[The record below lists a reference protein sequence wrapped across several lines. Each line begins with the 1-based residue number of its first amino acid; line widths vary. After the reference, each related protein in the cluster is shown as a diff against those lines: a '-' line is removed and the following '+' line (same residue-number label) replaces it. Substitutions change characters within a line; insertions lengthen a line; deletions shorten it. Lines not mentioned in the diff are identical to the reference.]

1 MKKVEI
7 LGANCGYCRAME
19 ATARQAATRL
29 GLECEIVKVTEPQ
42 KFIDYNVRA
51 IPTLVVD
58 GKVRASGRV
67 VPLEEMETLLK
78 TT

>member
-1 MKKVEI
+1 MTKIEI

-29 GLECEIVKVTEPQ
+29 GVECEIVKVTEPQ

-51 IPTLVVD
+51 IRFGSAGPPAANAT
-58 GKVRASGRV
+58 SG
-67 VPLEEMETLLK
+67 
-78 TT
+78 